1 MGRGQEM
8 MKQVQEA
15 LAGFEEAVVR
25 REHKG
30 LLESKVSLQQDVD
43 NARQRVVDVVVALVR
58 AGEKSV

>member
-15 LAGFEEAVVR
+15 LHSFEEAIVK

-30 LLESKVSLQQDVD
+30 ILEGKVPLQQEVD
-43 NARQRVVDVVVALVR
+43 NARQHIVDVVVALVR
-58 AGEKSV
+58 ANETA